1 MAASKKKPTAKK
13 TTATADSR
21 AKKAQLKR
29 GAAAKK
35 KGAEGPKKSNQTHD
49 WYVMDKAGDTF
60 KKVPVGAPKPKG
72 AVKKANPKGA
82 ARPGPWNSGYPQSAY
97 GVKKKK

>member
-35 KGAEGPKKSNQTHD
+35 KGAEGPKKSSQTHD
-49 WYVMDKAGDTF
+49 WYRMDSQGDVY
-60 KKVPVGAPKPKG
+60 KKVPVGKPAPKG
-72 AVKKANPKGA
+72 AKEKISPKGA